1 VGVKP
6 SIIADPN
13 AALRQARQL
22 LGSDPAAA
30 RRQARQ
36 LLQSHPGDPAV
47 LRLLGAALRKLG
59 KGAEAARAEQEA
71 IDASTRSPAHRE
83 VARAVAAGDRRRAAA
98 ILEALIAHDETD
110 VVALVM
116 LGLQLSTDGEL
127 EIAESL
133 LRKATDSAPNDS
145 SARMALAEH
154 LQRARRPTDAL
165 AELDRLDASA
175 DESPAMQSL
184 RAGILRD
191 LGRQE
196 EEVAILRQLADSEP
210 QPENYWIR
218 QGHAY
223 RTLGRIDDAVA
234 AYRQVLAKTPH
245 EGTSWWSLANLK
257 AVKFDDDDI
266 AAMEQALAMPQAPAL
281 NCIRLHFAL
290 GKAFE
295 DRSQT
300 EPAFRHYDEGNRLRH
315 ANATYKPESIRK
327 WVDQAEANYSA
338 EFFTERQPASCQAA
352 DPIFIVGMQRSGSTL
367 VEQILDSH
375 PLVEGTAELAEF
387 PTIIRE
393 QGEIAHRRGMNIHD
407 HLRRMSGGDLR
418 ALGEAYIERTRVY
431 RLTEKPFFTDK
442 MPINWMYVG
451 LIRLILPKAKIIDVR
466 RNPLD
471 CCFSNWKQLYGK
483 GLEHTYSMANM
494 GLYYADYVRLLR
506 LLDSVQPG
514 KIHRL
519 IYDRMVDDVE
529 GEVRR
534 LLDFLGVE
542 FDDACLDFHANE
554 RSVRTISAEQVRRPI
569 NRKGL
574 DQWRPYEQWL
584 GPLKEGLGTALE
596 DWDK

>member
-6 SIIADPN
+6 SIIADPH

-30 RRQARQ
+30 ERQARQ

-47 LRLLGAALRKLG
+47 LRLLGAALRNLG
-59 KGAEAARAEQEA
+59 KAADAARAEQEA

-83 VARAVAAGDRRRAAA
+83 AARAVAAGDRKRAAA
-98 ILEALIAHDETD
+98 ILEALIARDETD

-154 LQRARRPTDAL
+154 FQRARRPTDAL
-165 AELDRLDASA
+165 AQLDKPQAA
-175 DESPAMQSL
+175 KDESPAALSL
-184 RAGILRD
+184 RALILRD

-196 EEVAILRQLADSEP
+196 EEVAILRQLAESAP
-210 QPENYWIR
+210 RPENYWIR
-218 QGHAY
+218 MGHAL

-266 AAMEQALAMPQAPAL
+266 ATMEQALAMPQAPAL

-300 EPAFRHYDEGNRLRH
+300 EPAFRHYDEGNRLRN
-315 ANATYKPESIRK
+315 ANATYKPEKIHHV
-327 WVDQAEANYSA
+327 VDQAEAIYSP
-338 EFFTERQPASCQAA
+338 EFFAERQAGSCQAS

-367 VEQILDSH
+367 VEQILASH
-375 PLVEGTAELAEF
+375 PQIEGTAELTEL
-387 PTIIRE
+387 PSIVRE
-393 QGEIAHRRGMNIHD
+393 QSEIAHRRGRTFQE
-407 HLRRMSGGDLR
+407 HLRRLSSEELR
-418 ALGEAYIERTRVY
+418 KLGQEYIERTRVY
-431 RLTEKPFFTDK
+431 RLTDKPFFTDK
-442 MPINWMYVG
+442 MPANWMYVG
-451 LIRLILPKAKIIDVR
+451 VIRLFLPKAKIIDVR

-483 GLEHTYSMANM
+483 GLEHTYSMTNM

-506 LLDSVQPG
+506 LLDFVQPG
-514 KIHRL
+514 AIHRL
-519 IYDRMVDDVE
+519 IYDRLVDDVE
-529 GEVRR
+529 GEVRH
-534 LLDFLGVE
+534 LLDYLGVE
-542 FDDACLDFHANE
+542 FDEACLNFHANE

-569 NRKGL
+569 NRQGL

-584 GPLKEGLGTALE
+584 GPLKDALGDALG
-596 DWDK
+596 DWRE